1 MLARLAWTYSSSAR
15 KTQRIVRPARG
26 QFVVGVILLAF
37 AASLAMNA
45 SSSACEK
52 QEPACDHSSG
62 LFKEDKKEI
71 ARQLVSAAEYT
82 TLVWKGTYSSI
93 AYNVELDEA
102 ENRGYTAGIIGFTS
116 KYSDLLAV
124 VQCFSENKKENLL
137 NKYKKPLKDLSK
149 RESGSKDGLGKE
161 FEEAWKKSDQDDT
174 KLFREAQDFVNDTW
188 YFEPAVCRAQRD
200 GLKSLGQFI
209 YYDAIVMH
217 GPDPDLKEKISFDKI
232 RDEAIK
238 KTKTPANCG
247 DETEYLNIFMSVRV
261 ELMKREAGHKCNI
274 DRVQNMQQKFL
285 DAKNLDLNPPLSF
298 TVNKTAFKIPPN

>member
-1 MLARLAWTYSSSAR
+1 M
-15 KTQRIVRPARG
+15 
-26 QFVVGVILLAF
+26 
-37 AASLAMNA
+37 
-45 SSSACEK
+45 
-52 QEPACDHSSG
+52 
-62 LFKEDKKEI
+62 
-71 ARQLVSAAEYT
+71 SAAEYT

-124 VQCFSENKKENLL
+124 VERFSENKKENLL

-188 YFEPAVCRAQRD
+188 YFELAVRRADRD

-238 KTKTPANCG
+238 KTKTPANWW
-247 DETEYLNIFMSVRV
+247 R
-261 ELMKREAGHKCNI
+261 
-274 DRVQNMQQKFL
+274 
-285 DAKNLDLNPPLSF
+285 
-298 TVNKTAFKIPPN
+298 